1 MALTNIAISKATPTD
16 KLQKLSDGDGLQ
28 LHITPQG
35 SKLWRMAYRWQG
47 KQKTLAFGAFPAIS
61 LAQARDMRAEARRK
75 LANSI
80 DPGQEK
86 KDIKLALRVSQANSF
101 ESVAREWHKQW
112 SPVRNS
118 RYAESVLTRLEADVF
133 PQIGSKPIA
142 DIKALDLVALTKKAE
157 ARGVN
162 DVARRNYRVCTAVF
176 RYGIAHGLLIHNP
189 AAEVKTTDFMK
200 SYEKKNYARLS
211 KEQLPD
217 YLTKVDAYPGGS
229 LTRLAMKL
237 MSLTFL
243 RTAEFIGSKWSEIDF
258 DNALWKIPG
267 HRMKVKTIEDHLVPL
282 SRQAIETLRAL
293 QVISGNRKF
302 IFPGE
307 RDPANKHMSNNTIL
321 AGIKRIGYK
330 GEMTGHGYRG
340 VASTLLREANFEK
353 DHVERQLAH
362 GENNKVV
369 AAYNHAEYLGP
380 RTLMMQWWADYLDL
394 ARSGRVFPYPTL
406 PDGYVSYQR

>member
-47 KQKTLAFGAFPAIS
+47 KQKTLAFGAYPLIP
-61 LAQARDMRAEARRK
+61 LAQARDMRAEAKKK
-75 LANSI
+75 LANGI

-86 KDIKLALRVSQANSF
+86 QDIKLARRVSQANSF
-101 ESVAREWHKQW
+101 ESVAREWHKHW
-112 SPVRNS
+112 SPPRNQ
-118 RYAESVLTRLEADVF
+118 RYAVSVLARLEADVF
-133 PQIGSKPIA
+133 PEIGSKPIS
-142 DIKALDLVALTKKAE
+142 DIKSLDLVAMTKKTE
-157 ARGVN
+157 ARGAS
-162 DVARRNYRVCTAVF
+162 DVAKRNYQNCSAVF
-176 RYGIAHGLLIHNP
+176 RYAIAHGVLTRNP
-189 AAEVKTTDFMK
+189 AVEIRVTDFMK
-200 SYEKKNYARLS
+200 SYEKKNHARIS

-243 RTAEFIGSKWSEIDF
+243 RTTEFIGSKWSEVDF
-258 DNALWKIPG
+258 DNALWRIPG
-267 HRMKVKTIEDHLVPL
+267 HRMKVKTKDPHLVPL

-293 QVISGNRKF
+293 QVISGNRIY

-330 GEMTGHGYRG
+330 GVMTGHGYRG
-340 VASTLLREANFEK
+340 VATTLLREANFEK

-362 GENNKVV
+362 GEESKVV
-369 AAYNHAEYLGP
+369 AAYNHAEYMGP

-394 ARSGRVFPYPTL
+394 ARSGTVFPYPAL
-406 PDGYVSYQR
+406 PDGYVSHQR